1 MVREDMSP
9 TLAHDLLKLMFDH
22 KAELAE
28 IHPSAEKLTLEDAQK
43 VVEPVQLHEGAKQ
56 YYGEAGDAVRRLVL
70 APLLSPPAAVARPP
84 SSPAT
89 ARAARSP
96 SAALPADGQFA
107 LSYRHSVY
115 KAAAEERFHA
125 TDGGFVLDSIASR
138 DGRVLDYYELDGAR
152 TREGAL
158 WVLHPDHPARF
169 TTMPLAATRRGQR
182 TLVAGGRRVPAV
194 RRSRPSEAGGGAVS
208 QKTEELLDE
217 YEAERPGRKLEGFP
231 ARMVAVLG
239 AGLSLFAIFWV
250 FQPLAPQVYRP
261 AFLAVALLL
270 TFVVFGRAKRPTAAD
285 YVVAVLALLA
295 IGYAVFTPDLV
306 RRAARPE
313 TLDILFGVASILLV
327 LEATRRTT
335 GWALPGICLAFLF
348 YAYFGGLLPDWTQ
361 IGHKGYGIDRIVG
374 QSYMGL
380 EGIFGVPLDVAA
392 TYIVL
397 FAIYGAVLELSGA
410 ARFFVEISFAAFG
423 RSRTGPG
430 RTSALAG
437 FLLGTVSGSGVATTV
452 TLGSVAWPLLRKAG
466 YPKDQGGRIMAASG
480 IGAILSPPTLGAA
493 AFIIA
498 EILEVSYLQ
507 VLVYAL
513 IPSILYYVGILMA
526 IEADARRHAVHGLDI
541 ETPGVLRLLV
551 RWGYHFSS
559 LFLIVILLAVGFS
572 AFRSVLIAT
581 VVAFALSFLD
591 RRDWMGPRQIWEALV
606 AGARGVLPIAATTA
620 AAGIIVAVV
629 SLTGLGLKLAG
640 LIVDLAG
647 GSLALTA
654 VLSAVAVLILGLA
667 VPVTA
672 SFIIAA
678 AVVAPGARRP
688 RRRGLRR
695 LHVHLLLRGA
705 QRGEPA
711 DRALGLRGRRD
722 HRRQRL
728 QDDDAHL
735 PLHAAGVPRPVRVRA
750 RAQGRGAAAPGRPR
764 HDRLRRRGLGHRG
777 DRARL
782 RARGLAEGRDRLAR
796 PRGHR
801 RGRAAPAVAGADR
814 DADRPRRPR
823 RGPRPALR
831 HAPPAGGA
839 SVRRQRALRPRSGGR
854 VVAVDVL
861 ALALRLGLTAGVLRA
876 SARDRGRGPAR
887 RGRAWD
893 RSSCSRALPTPFAQP
908 PLGRLGWVQASPDAG
923 LSGRSRSRSGKT
935 ATTRSSVVV
944 STPLQS

>member
-1 MVREDMSP
+1 M
-9 TLAHDLLKLMFDH
+9 
-22 KAELAE
+22 
-28 IHPSAEKLTLEDAQK
+28 
-43 VVEPVQLHEGAKQ
+43 
-56 YYGEAGDAVRRLVL
+56 
-70 APLLSPPAAVARPP
+70 
-84 SSPAT
+84 
-89 ARAARSP
+89 
-96 SAALPADGQFA
+96 
-107 LSYRHSVY
+107 
-115 KAAAEERFHA
+115 
-125 TDGGFVLDSIASR
+125 
-138 DGRVLDYYELDGAR
+138 
-152 TREGAL
+152 
-158 WVLHPDHPARF
+158 
-169 TTMPLAATRRGQR
+169 
-182 TLVAGGRRVPAV
+182 
-194 RRSRPSEAGGGAVS
+194 S

-217 YEAERPGRKLEGFP
+217 YEAERPGRELHGFP
-231 ARMVAVLG
+231 ARLVAVGG
-239 AGLSLFAIFWV
+239 AGLSLFAILWV
-250 FQPLAPQVYRP
+250 FWPLAPQVYRP

-285 YVVAVLALLA
+285 YVIAVLALLA

-313 TLDILFGVASILLV
+313 TLDVLFGVASILLV

-335 GWALPGICLAFLF
+335 GWALPAICLAFLF
-348 YAYFGGLLPDWTQ
+348 YAFFGGLLPDWTQ
-361 IGHKGYGIDRIVG
+361 IGHKGYGVDRIVG

-397 FAIYGAVLELSGA
+397 FAIYGAVLEFSGA

-466 YPKDQGGRIMAASG
+466 YPKDQGGGIMAASG

-513 IPSILYYVGILMA
+513 VPSVLYYVGILMA

-541 ETPGVLRLLV
+541 ETPGVLKLLA

-559 LFLIVILLAVGFS
+559 LFLIVILLVVGFS

-591 RRDWMGPRQIWEALV
+591 RRDRMGPREIWEALV

-620 AAGIIVAVV
+620 AAGLIVAVV

-654 VLSAVAVLILGLA
+654 ILSAVAVLILGLA

-678 AVVAPGARRP
+678 AVVAPALVALGVEDFAAYMFIFYYAVLSEVSPPTALSAFAAAAITGGNGFKTMMLTCRYTLP
-688 RRRGLRR
+688 AFLVPFAFVLAPKGEG
-695 LHVHLLLRGA
+695 LLLQGGLETIA
-705 QRGEPA
+705 FA
-711 DRALGLRGRRD
+711 VVVSIIAVIALGLALEGW
-722 HRRQRL
+722 L
-728 QDDDAHL
+728 KGEISW
-735 PLHAAGVPRPVRVRA
+735 PA
-750 RAQGRGAAAPGRPR
+750 RAIIGAAALLLLWLEPTVTLVGLAVLAAGLALHFVTRRPPEEPPS
-764 HDRLRRRGLGHRG
+764 DGG
-777 DRARL
+777 DRFTRDQA
-782 RARGLAEGRDRLAR
+782 AESS
-796 PRGHR
+796 P
-801 RGRAAPAVAGADR
+801 
-814 DADRPRRPR
+814 
-823 RGPRPALR
+823 
-831 HAPPAGGA
+831 
-839 SVRRQRALRPRSGGR
+839 SMFSRSSS
-854 VVAVDVL
+854 
-861 ALALRLGLTAGVLRA
+861 A
-876 SARDRGRGPAR
+876 SA
-887 RGRAWD
+887 
-893 RSSCSRALPTPFAQP
+893 
-908 PLGRLGWVQASPDAG
+908 
-923 LSGRSRSRSGKT
+923 
-935 ATTRSSVVV
+935 
-944 STPLQS
+944 